1 MSDRRPNTRPRRRL
15 LDRLSYANVAATLA
29 LFIAL
34 GGTAAAV
41 ATLPADSVGA
51 PQIRTDAVRSPEIRA
66 DAVRSP
72 EIRADAVRSSE
83 IEADAVRS
91 PEIRADAVRSSEIE
105 ADAVRS
111 CEIEAD
117 AVRSSEIRDET
128 IALADIS
135 TAARTALDAP
145 RVVLAEA
152 VVADAPTCHDGPLTS
167 CGNLL
172 SVVLP
177 EGNWLVQ
184 AAFTARDNGNEDIFA
199 GCGLVQG
206 DTTLLTSIGIE
217 SLGQRGSVASTE
229 TAVLTDVVTGVPAG
243 TRVALRCTEDFDTSL
258 QVDDITMTAIEAG
271 TVTGP

>member
-1 MSDRRPNTRPRRRL
+1 M
-15 LDRLSYANVAATLA
+15 AATLA

-72 EIRADAVRSSE
+72 EIEADAVRSPE

-111 CEIEAD
+111 SEIEAD